1 MSKVSG
7 LTLMICSSA
16 LISSCATMQEK
27 TKVTRADDNRTMLQ
41 SVEAGQTDMVETILK
56 SGADPDAV
64 NEDGEPALII
74 ALEAGNADMVEAL
87 LNAGADPDPKY
98 EDD

>member
-27 TKVTRADDNRTMLQ
+27 TKVTRAGNTCTMLQ
-41 SVEAGQTDMVETILK
+41 AVEAGHTDMVETLLNA
-56 SGADPDAV
+56 GADPDAV

-74 ALEAGNADMVEAL
+74 ALEAGHTDMVEAL
-87 LNAGADPDPKY
+87 LKEGADPDPKD

>member
-16 LISSCATMQEK
+16 LISSCATMQDK

-41 SVEAGQTDMVETILK
+41 SVEAGQTDR
-56 SGADPDAV
+56 
-64 NEDGEPALII
+64 
-74 ALEAGNADMVEAL
+74 VEAL
-87 LNAGADPDPKY
+87 LKEGAGPDPKY

>member
-7 LTLMICSSA
+7 LTLMLCSSA

-27 TKVTRADDNRTMLQ
+27 TKVTRAGDNCTMLQ
-41 SVEAGQTDMVETILK
+41 SVEAGQTGMVETLLK
-56 SGADPDAV
+56 SGA
-64 NEDGEPALII
+64 G
-74 ALEAGNADMVEAL
+74 
-87 LNAGADPDPKY
+87 PDPKD